1 MHGRPRKA
9 PTREDEA
16 ASAAKGKNLGFLQ
29 SQLLYNHHKNIYN
42 EEALDLSAKTL
53 QINPDLYTAWN
64 YRKLAVQHKLAAS
77 HPDFNSI
84 FDPELRL
91 VESALR
97 TNPKAYGA
105 WYHREWVLRR
115 LSKAHSS
122 SSSSYLNDYL
132 DHELQLLETLLKHD
146 SRNFHAWNHRRF
158 VAALFNT
165 SDQEEL
171 KFTNEMIQD
180 KQDNLSNYSMWH
192 HRRVLLSGLLKK
204 KAQGF
209 SSKEKVLRDEYELV
223 DGAIV
228 AGTEDQSGWFYHLS
242 LLEQTVNMDA
252 PFLVSSWPSHGSH
265 VLLSRNRCSDD
276 CSLSQFDSFHSSS
289 GTFPLILYFSED
301 VQGVNSST
309 ITIESS
315 FCTKNNLHWTPLMQN
330 RSQFSQAWVTHIIFP
345 GARPHSS
352 EPYLLE
358 ISVGQSQGIISRN
371 GFPYSHL
378 TQFNFKVR
386 LCLGETERGEVE
398 DLDGDIIL
406 WKDENFHALQTESQE
421 PHEAV
426 SFDQLII
433 NDVHE
438 PNTSNWRAAIV
449 SNEIDFFQTLLFC
462 KIGILTLAR
471 LLTAKNVLL
480 SQCTNKTV
488 HSKVLELYKD
498 LIKLDPLHSQY
509 YKDQHSLVFLQE
521 VTSNRES
528 LQRHCCSYKN
538 FASASIGNYKCVR
551 LNNISLS
558 RMGSVEKLLWVSM
571 LDLSHNELCSIE
583 GLEAMQLLSCLNLS
597 VNKFSGF
604 SALGPLR
611 LLKSLEVL
619 NISYNEIGL
628 HTTDTTRYLCSSPLS
643 HTEETSWNCDEIMPG
658 GVSVMNYWEA
668 FLIFKSLRLTQLD
681 IAGNA
686 IAGENFKSFLVKV
699 VPSLQWL
706 DGDKLR

>member
-1 MHGRPRKA
+1 
-9 PTREDEA
+9 
-16 ASAAKGKNLGFLQ
+16 
-29 SQLLYNHHKNIYN
+29 
-42 EEALDLSAKTL
+42 
-53 QINPDLYTAWN
+53 
-64 YRKLAVQHKLAAS
+64 
-77 HPDFNSI
+77 
-84 FDPELRL
+84 
-91 VESALR
+91 
-97 TNPKAYGA
+97 
-105 WYHREWVLRR
+105 
-115 LSKAHSS
+115 
-122 SSSSYLNDYL
+122 
-132 DHELQLLETLLKHD
+132 
-146 SRNFHAWNHRRF
+146 
-158 VAALFNT
+158 
-165 SDQEEL
+165 
-171 KFTNEMIQD
+171 
-180 KQDNLSNYSMWH
+180 MWH
-192 HRRVLLSGLLKK
+192 HRRGLLSGLLKK

-209 SSKEKVLRDEYELV
+209 SSKEKVLHDEYELV

-228 AGTEDQSGWFYHLS
+228 VGTEDQSGWFYHLS

-252 PFLVSSWPSHGSH
+252 PFLVSSWPSHGSN

-289 GTFPLILYFSED
+289 GTFPLILYFTKA

-315 FCTKNNLHWTPLMQN
+315 FCTKNDLHWTPLIQN

-345 GARPHSS
+345 AANPHSS

-358 ISVGQSQGIISRN
+358 ISVGQSQGIISQN
-371 GFPYSHL
+371 GFPYSHP
-378 TQFNFKVR
+378 TQFNFKVH
-386 LCLGETERGEVE
+386 LCLGETERGKVE

-406 WKDENFHALQTESQE
+406 WKDENFHALQTKSQE
-421 PHEAV
+421 PHEVV
-426 SFDQLII
+426 SLDQLII

-449 SNEIDFFQTLLFC
+449 ANEIDLFQNLLFC

-471 LLTAKNVLL
+471 LLTAIN
-480 SQCTNKTV
+480 
-488 HSKVLELYKD
+488 
-498 LIKLDPLHSQY
+498 Y

-538 FASASIGNYKCVR
+538 LASASIGNYKCVR
-551 LNNISLS
+551 LNNISIS
-558 RMGSVEKLLWVSM
+558 RIGSIEKFLWVSM

-597 VNKFSGF
+597 VNKFSSF

-611 LLKSLEVL
+611 LLKSLKVL

-628 HTTDTTRYLCSSPLS
+628 HTIDTTRYLCSSPLS
-643 HTEETSWNCDEIMPG
+643 HTEETSWNCDEMMPG
-658 GVSVMNYWEA
+658 GVSVTNYWEA
-668 FLIFKSLRLTQLD
+668 FMIFKSLRLMQLD

-706 DGDKLR
+706 DGDKLH